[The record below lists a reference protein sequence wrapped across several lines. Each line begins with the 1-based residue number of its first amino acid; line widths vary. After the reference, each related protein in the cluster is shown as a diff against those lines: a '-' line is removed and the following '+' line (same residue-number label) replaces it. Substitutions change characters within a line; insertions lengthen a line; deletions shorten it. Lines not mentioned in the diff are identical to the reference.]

1 MCKELQGGYS
11 FMIIFSHVYTTYFC
25 AVESIFL
32 FIAENLSIFSL
43 MIELVGLPRADSKFL
58 LGRGCF
64 CLMSII
70 AMIILLVWLESYFP
84 IDCQSRTD
92 G

>member
-32 FIAENLSIFSL
+32 FIAGNLSNFSL
-43 MIELVGLPRADSKFL
+43 MIELVGLPRADSKFI

-64 CLMSII
+64 LPDVNNSNDNII
-70 AMIILLVWLESYFP
+70 GMVGKLFSN
-84 IDCQSRTD
+84 
-92 G
+92 